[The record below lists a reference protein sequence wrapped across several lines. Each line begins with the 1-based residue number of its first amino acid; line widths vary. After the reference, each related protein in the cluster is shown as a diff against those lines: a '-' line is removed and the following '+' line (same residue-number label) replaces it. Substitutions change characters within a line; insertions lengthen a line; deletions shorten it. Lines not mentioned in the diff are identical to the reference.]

1 MTGREVVSSLFLA
14 RKRFCNTKKLEK
26 VNKSYTPKDCLS
38 LTLLKIKETMSAL
51 RQY

>member
-26 VNKSYTPKDCLS
+26 VNKPSYTQGLPKFDPS
-38 LTLLKIKETMSAL
+38 KN
-51 RQY
+51 